1 MAVPENGWSSLAE
14 ATLYFNNNRLVTTHW
29 DRLATDDLKN
39 KVLNNSHIRI
49 TSDKRWSIPS
59 SPNAAQLVTL
69 KLAQQEAAYSLALHL
84 ADEDRRKGI
93 QAQGVQQAGIV
104 KEVYPAGT
112 FLPDWIEKIPFPA
125 IVLNLLDQFLTA
137 QPFYSSEIDRDEERG
152 VNDNVTD
159 F

>member
-1 MAVPENGWSSLAE
+1 MAVPENGWSTLVE
-14 ATLYFNNNRLVTTHW
+14 ASTYFANNRLSTVHW
-29 DRLATDDLKN
+29 DRLSTDDLKN

-59 SPNAAQLVTL
+59 SPTAAQLLIL
-69 KLAQQEAAYSLALHL
+69 KLAQQEAAYNLALHL
-84 ADEDRRKGI
+84 ADEDRRKGL

-137 QPFYSSEIDRDEERG
+137 QPFYSKEIDRDEEAG
-152 VNDNVTD
+152 VEDNVTD